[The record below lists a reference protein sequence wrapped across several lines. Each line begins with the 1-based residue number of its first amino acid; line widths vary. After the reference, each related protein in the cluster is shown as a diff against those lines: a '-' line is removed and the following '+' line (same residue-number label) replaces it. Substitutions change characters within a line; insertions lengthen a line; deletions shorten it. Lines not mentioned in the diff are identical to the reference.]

1 MRFSESQSLPR
12 VRAAVMLAIP
22 PLGMLLLTIWQVVLG
37 HPWGKQPMSNGSI
50 VFWTVF
56 LWLFYV
62 RLLTI
67 RLVTQV
73 GDGEFIVRMKGLWRK
88 RRIPISKIRSAEVI
102 TFDPFRDYG
111 GFGIRSTRA
120 GKAYIAQGNQG
131 VKITLDDGK
140 VVVVGSQKSAELKAA
155 LRA

>member
-1 MRFSESQSLPR
+1 
-12 VRAAVMLAIP
+12 MLAIP
-22 PLGMLLLTIWQVVLG
+22 PLGMLLLLIWQVVLG

-50 VFWTVF
+50 EFWTVF
-56 LWLFYV
+56 LWLFYI

-73 GDGEFIVRMKGLWRK
+73 ADGELIVRMKGLWRK
-88 RRIPISKIRSAEVI
+88 RRIPIAKIRSIELI

-131 VKITLDDGK
+131 VRITLDDGR

-155 LRA
+155 IGV